1 MDNKKLEQ
9 LSHNESFV
17 GFLDEIYGTR
27 ESLIQQLHDV
37 SSDRIQQ
44 ISGRILQCDEILV
57 AGGYNTIQLRKEAR

>member
-17 GFLDEIYGTR
+17 GFLEEIYGTR

-44 ISGRILQCDEILV
+44 ISGRILQCDEILI
-57 AGGYNTIQLRKEAR
+57 AGGYNTIMLRKVAQ